1 MGFIHR
7 ARTVA
12 IAEEEEKVVEGTKEA
27 IVICSDDITS
37 IGFVEKAGE
46 VAIVKEEE
54 DGEEEKDVEGVTKA
68 IVACSADGT
77 SIGFVERVGE
87 VVIAKAEAEE
97 GEGEERRRSLLLME
111 MGSRKGKGREEV
123 CQEESGTSVS
133 VVVNASSIS
142 VGEVVYSPDCE
153 ASSTEQQASSSGAQR
168 PPNECNN
175 LPLVLSPM
183 KGSCQNRQLL
193 LGLPWCSSSSSSS
206 PLQQQSKD
214 KEEVEATLP
223 ALMTRQ
229 FFPPKHHL
237 DTPMEN
243 RESGFKG
250 VLQWPSEAAPP
261 FGDEAKSQGAKKTR
275 RGPRSRSSQY
285 RGVTFYRRTG
295 RWESHIWD
303 CGKQVYLGGFDTSHA
318 AARAYDKAAIKFR
331 GLDADINFSLGD
343 YEEDIRQMNCLSKEE
358 FVHILRRQSTGFS
371 RGSSKFRGVTLHK
384 CGRWEARMGQFLGKK
399 YIYLGLFDSET
410 EAARAYDKAA
420 IRCNGKE
427 AVTNFDPN
435 IYEEELSREAN
446 PSSGFEPTLELSLAM
461 PSEYEE
467 LAIGDV
473 DKTHSFQA
481 SCSPVN
487 YGEPEWRK
495 GMLARSR
502 VEEEENW
509 QVDVG
514 GGGTRQY
521 FEGGACANGQS
532 SPLFKH
538 FPKRAFDNEG
548 IPVFLSL
555 KPDSGISGLNQQG
568 QEFVGMGTAQPH
580 SAASFG
586 SGEREQHQLNQVS
599 LKVFPSSTLW
609 ATKNATTASSGFSL
623 QASLAGLFS
632 PSDSLQHHRQQNN
645 AVFTQ
650 MASNWASAQA
660 FPPNALMWSPVLQI
674 VHPIAEISH
683 HGLQSKE
690 SFFDLDA
697 PIKKEKC

>member
-1 MGFIHR
+1 MLDLNSSPHLEQPAEAEKEQLKEVKKELQEERRGR
-7 ARTVA
+7 
-12 IAEEEEKVVEGTKEA
+12 EEEEKERERKKEKELKDSGVP
-27 IVICSDDITS
+27 VI
-37 IGFVEKAGE
+37 
-46 VAIVKEEE
+46 KEEE
-54 DGEEEKDVEGVTKA
+54 
-68 IVACSADGT
+68 
-77 SIGFVERVGE
+77 ERVP
-87 VVIAKAEAEE
+87 VV
-97 GEGEERRRSLLLME
+97 
-111 MGSRKGKGREEV
+111 EEV
-123 CQEESGTSVS
+123 LCNEESGTSVS
-133 VVVNASSIS
+133 VVVNAI
-142 VGEVVYSPDCE
+142 SPDCE
-153 ASSTEQQASSSGAQR
+153 ASSHTNSTEQEKALDAHSSTTTATTTTTTSFTTTAEPKKG
-168 PPNECNN
+168 N
-175 LPLVLSPM
+175 LEISLVPLVQAP
-183 KGSCQNRQLL
+183 GSKEAEV
-193 LGLPWCSSSSSSS
+193 SS
-206 PLQQQSKD
+206 
-214 KEEVEATLP
+214 V
-223 ALMTRQ
+223 TRQ
-229 FFPPKHHL
+229 FFPLGLPPPEEPFHNSFGSS
-237 DTPMEN
+237 N
-243 RESGFKG
+243 RGPIGEH
-250 VLQWPSEAAPP
+250 QWFSQVGLGPPRPIVAPEIGQP
-261 FGDEAKSQGAKKTR
+261 AKKKSR

-318 AARAYDKAAIKFR
+318 AARAYDRAAIKFR
-331 GLDADINFSLGD
+331 GLDADINFSLGE